1 MKRIGIVGLG
11 DMGSGMSVNLLKAG
25 YQLTGFD
32 VNRSRGD
39 AFSKMGGVLA
49 TSNQEV
55 GRASDLVFVMVL
67 NGTQAY
73 EVVCG
78 VNGLLAGLAPGS
90 TIVIS
95 ATIDPAEVKALIDPV
110 RQKGVNLVDSPVSGG
125 KSGADGGN
133 LTLMTATA
141 ETVFKDIKPILEAIG
156 GNIFHVGEEVGMGQ
170 IIKASLQALIGSAFT
185 AIFEALVLGVKAG
198 AKPEILYEVFAASGV
213 SSPLFKNCAQLIMNR
228 EFVGTGSHI
237 GTMYKDLGISMKMAK
252 DNGVAMFT
260 TAAAYELFRSGI
272 SLFPEEDN
280 WAIIKLLE
288 QIAGTEVKFEEKR

>member
-25 YQLTGFD
+25 YSLTGFD
-32 VNRSRGD
+32 VNTARGQ
-39 AFSKMGGVLA
+39 AFADLGGTLA
-49 TSNQEV
+49 GSSQEV
-55 GRASDLVFVMVL
+55 GQNSDLVFVMVL
-67 NGTQAY
+67 NGAQAY
-73 EVVCG
+73 EVICG
-78 VNGLLAGLAPGS
+78 ESGLLKGLQTGT
-90 TIVIS
+90 TIVVS
-95 ATIDPAEVKALIDPV
+95 ATIDPEEAKALIDPV
-110 RQKGVNLVDSPVSGG
+110 AQAGVNLVDSPVSGG

-133 LTLMTATA
+133 LTLMTAA
-141 ETVFKDIKPILEAIG
+141 PIVVYNEIHPVLEAIG
-156 GNIFHVGEEVGMGQ
+156 GNIFHVGETIGMGQ
-170 IIKASLQALIGSAFT
+170 TIKASLQAFIGSTFT

-198 AKPEILYEVFAASGV
+198 AKPETLYEVFASSGV